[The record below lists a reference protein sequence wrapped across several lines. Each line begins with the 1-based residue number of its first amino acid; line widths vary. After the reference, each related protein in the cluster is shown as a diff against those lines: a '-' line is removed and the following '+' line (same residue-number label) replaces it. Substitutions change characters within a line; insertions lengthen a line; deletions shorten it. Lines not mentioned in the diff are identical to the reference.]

1 MSEPPTPTPPAQGT
15 AAPRSRRVLWRSLAV
30 ALALVVGL
38 LLLAAY
44 RQPDLMLQLANLG
57 LC

>member
-1 MSEPPTPTPPAQGT
+1 MSEPPADPVSPQGT
-15 AAPRSRRVLWRSLAV
+15 APRSRRTLWRSLAV
-30 ALALVVGL
+30 VVLLAVGL